1 MSFLTGIFF
10 LMIFAV
16 LFFLA
21 FVISIFLRIKRK
33 VTGIFTGNSRG
44 SDPRGTDPRGTDPR
58 GSDPRDGGP
67 QPRPARQ
74 GKKIDPTVG
83 EYVEFEEVQVYE
95 STEPDGK
102 KQVKFETEEQIT
114 DVEWE
119 EVR

>member
-1 MSFLTGIFF
+1 MSILTGIFF

-21 FVISIFLRIKRK
+21 FVIGIFLRIKRK
-33 VTGIFTGNSRG
+33 VTGIFTGNS
-44 SDPRGTDPRGTDPR
+44 RGTDPR

-102 KQVKFETEEQIT
+102 KQVKFEAEEQIT

>member
-21 FVISIFLRIKRK
+21 FVIGIFLRIKRK
-33 VTGIFTGNSRG
+33 VTGIFTGNGRC
-44 SDPRGTDPRGTDPR
+44 TDPRGTDPR

-95 STEPDGK
+95 STETDGK
-102 KQVKFETEEQIT
+102 KQVKFEAEEQIT

>member
-21 FVISIFLRIKRK
+21 FVISILLRIKRK
-33 VTGIFTGNSRG
+33 VIGIFTGNSRG
-44 SDPRGTDPRGTDPR
+44 T
-58 GSDPRDGGP
+58 DPRDGGP

-102 KQVKFETEEQIT
+102 KQVKFEAEEQIT

>member
-1 MSFLTGIFF
+1 MSILTGIFF

-21 FVISIFLRIKRK
+21 FVIGILLRIKRK

-44 SDPRGTDPRGTDPR
+44 TDPR
-58 GSDPRDGGP
+58 GSDPRDGGPRDGGP

>member
-44 SDPRGTDPRGTDPR
+44 TAPR

>member
-21 FVISIFLRIKRK
+21 FVIGILLRIKRK

-44 SDPRGTDPRGTDPR
+44 TDPRDG
-58 GSDPRDGGP
+58 GPRDGGP

-95 STEPDGK
+95 SIEPDGK
-102 KQVKFETEEQIT
+102 KQVKFEAEEQIT